1 MLGKRSYNTYDGESA
16 DAYHFFGGPYEGRVL
31 TILWRKEI
39 QVVSKML
46 YIDDRSRNTEPNML
60 LRTQLVL
67 HSKGILN
74 LPLWE
79 SVSAAPPRYLPSFLT
94 FLSILILIHV
104 LRSLLHHCLGFFLFV
119 WSSATR
125 LPRIS
130 PLGKMHRSPSLRKDR
145 STAFFRFPV
154 LLELG
159 WNVMEKKR
167 II

>member
-1 MLGKRSYNTYDGESA
+1 M
-16 DAYHFFGGPYEGRVL
+16 
-31 TILWRKEI
+31 LWREEI
-39 QVVSKML
+39 QVVSKAL

-67 HSKGILN
+67 HSEGILN

-79 SVSAAPPRYLPSFLT
+79 SVSTLSPLYLPSFRT

-104 LRSLLHHCLGFFLFV
+104 LLSLLHCLAFFFF
-119 WSSATR
+119 SDPAR
-125 LPRIS
+125 LVSLAYHIWKRCIAP
-130 PLGKMHRSPSLRKDR
+130 PSLRKDR
-145 STAFFRFPV
+145 SNAFFRFLV

-159 WNVMEKKR
+159 YAMEEKKR